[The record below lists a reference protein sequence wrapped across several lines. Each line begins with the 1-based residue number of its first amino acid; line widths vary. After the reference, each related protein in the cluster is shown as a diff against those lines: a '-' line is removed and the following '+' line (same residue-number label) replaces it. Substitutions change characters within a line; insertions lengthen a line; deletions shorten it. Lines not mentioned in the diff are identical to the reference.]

1 MARTTPQVE
10 HDLLSGHGGAP
21 PIAVGSPA
29 WFAWLEQA
37 SLFAFRSSAGGFTAR
52 RETRARGGGYWRA
65 YRTVAGRQRRAYL
78 GRAADLTIER
88 LHAAAI
94 QLAGDAP
101 DSTAGHISPPLAAP
115 ILAATV
121 PLLATKLYLPQPRG
135 ALVPRPRL
143 LAPTSPPPGGPTPA
157 PPRPPP
163 PHPAVPCRSRAAPG
177 CPAHVCGPASPPA
190 RACR

>member
-10 HDLLSGHGGAP
+10 HDLLAGHGGAA

-52 RETRARGGGYWRA
+52 RESRARGAGYWRA

-88 LHAAAI
+88 LQAAAI
-94 QLAGDAP
+94 QLSGDAP
-101 DSTAGHISPPLAAP
+101 EPAAGHASPPPAAPTLAA
-115 ILAATV
+115 A

-143 LAPTSPPPGGPTPA
+143 L
-157 PPRPPP
+157 
-163 PHPAVPCRSRAAPG
+163 
-177 CPAHVCGPASPPA
+177 
-190 RACR
+190 